1 MNYDDA
7 CQINI
12 IVKNHIKELYV
23 KLFKLNINFIVYL
36 SF

>member
-7 CQINI
+7 YQINI
-12 IVKNHIKELYV
+12 MVKNHIKELYV
-23 KLFKLNINFIVYL
+23 KIFILNINFIVYL